1 VAADSEGK
9 STYLYVRGAP
19 VLSMAEFEDYVYALP
34 EEAVPPATLTRWAF
48 GEPVEPREL
57 LTCLQD
63 EASFA
68 AGESDE
74 ALEIIRLAA
83 ERLKRAFPYEARAT
97 SGR

>member
-1 VAADSEGK
+1 
-9 STYLYVRGAP
+9 
-19 VLSMAEFEDYVYALP
+19 MAEFEDYVYALP
-34 EEAVPPATLTRWAF
+34 EDAVPPATLTRWAF

-74 ALEIIRLAA
+74 ALEIIRAAA
-83 ERLKRAFPYEARAT
+83 ERLKRAFPHEARAS